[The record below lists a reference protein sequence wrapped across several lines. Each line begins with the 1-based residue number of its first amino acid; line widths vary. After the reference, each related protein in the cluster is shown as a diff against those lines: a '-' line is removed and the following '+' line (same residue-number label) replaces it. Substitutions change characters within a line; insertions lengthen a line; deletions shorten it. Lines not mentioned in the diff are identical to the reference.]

1 MADRFAIILAAGKG
15 TRMKSPR
22 AKVLHEVGGR
32 TMLGWSVALAKA
44 AGCSRIV
51 VVAGPDAG
59 DVQAAGAKL
68 VGAENVVIQRE
79 QLGTANAVDAARDAM
94 AGASGHAIVLYAD
107 TPLVPVSA
115 VERAFDELEAGAS
128 VCVLGFEAAV
138 PGKYGRLV
146 TAQKEMGD
154 DGSLE
159 AIVEANDASPEQL
172 AIRLCNSG
180 VMAAPAQLM
189 FELLGEVKNDNA
201 KGEFYLTDLVALA
214 RARGLKASV
223 ARCEEKDVLGVNS
236 QQELAVAERVFQ
248 QAVRERMMTEGVTM
262 PAPETVFFS
271 HDTQVGP
278 GTTIEPN
285 VVFGPGVSVGAGAQ
299 IRAFSH
305 LEGAKVGDGAQ
316 VGPYARLRPGA
327 DIGAD
332 AHIGN
337 FVEVKNVKVGEGAKA
352 NHLAYLGDGEVGAK
366 ANIGAGTIFCNYD
379 GFFKYRTVVGEGAF
393 IGSNSSLVAPVTVGA
408 GGYVGSGSVVTEDVA
423 PDALAIAR
431 GRQVAKEG
439 RAKAFR
445 EERAAMKKSGRKPDG
460 AI

>member
-15 TRMKSPR
+15 TRMKSPK
-22 AKVLHEVGGR
+22 AKVLHDVGGR
-32 TMLGWSVALAKA
+32 SMLAWSVALAKA
-44 AGCSRIV
+44 AGCSKIV
-51 VVAGPDAG
+51 VVAGPDAA

-68 VGAENVVIQRE
+68 AGAGNVVIQRE
-79 QLGTANAVDAARDAM
+79 QLGTANAVDAARDAL
-94 AGASGHAIVLYAD
+94 AGAPTQGSGGHAIVLYAD
-107 TPLVPVSA
+107 TPLVPVEA
-115 VERAFDELEAGAS
+115 VERAFGELEAGAS

-146 TAQKEMGD
+146 TTGD
-154 DGSLE
+154 GALE

-180 VMAAPAQLM
+180 VMAAPAELM
-189 FELLGEVKNDNA
+189 FELLREVKNDNA
-201 KGEFYLTDLVALA
+201 KGEYYLTDLVALA
-214 RARGLKASV
+214 RGRGLRASV

-248 QAVRERMMTEGVTM
+248 QAVREKMMTEGVTL

-271 HDTQVGP
+271 HDTKVGP

-285 VVFGPGVSVGAGAQ
+285 VVFAPGVSIGAGVQ

-327 DIGAD
+327 DIGAE

-431 GRQVAKEG
+431 GRQVGKEG
-439 RAKAFR
+439 RAKVFR
-445 EERAAMKKSGRKPDG
+445 EERAAMKKAGRKPDG